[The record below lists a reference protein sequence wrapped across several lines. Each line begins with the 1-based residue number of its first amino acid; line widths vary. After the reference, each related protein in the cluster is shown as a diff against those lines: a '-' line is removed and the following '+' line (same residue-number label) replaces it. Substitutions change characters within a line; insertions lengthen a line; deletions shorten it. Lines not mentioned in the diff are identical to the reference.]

1 VSRFRF
7 IAAERASH
15 PVSTLCRVLGV
26 SRSGFHAWAARE
38 ARDWRSPRFR
48 SDQALLAWI
57 RRIHSRSRAT
67 YGAPRVHA
75 ELRHEGQ
82 RCGRKRVARLMRADG
97 LQGAHRRRRGR
108 TTIRDRSAAPAPDL
122 VERDFRPAGP
132 DRLWVADITYV
143 RTWSGWLYLAVVL
156 DAFSR
161 RVVGWAMRADLR
173 AELVLEAL
181 DMALW
186 SRRPPAGVIHHSD
199 RGGQYTSL
207 MLGRRCREAGIAQS
221 MGSVGDCYDNALA
234 ESFFATLETELL
246 ERQAFATRHAARLA
260 LFDYIEAFYNT
271 HRRHSSLG
279 QLSPAEFE
287 RRHAAPTGTALTP
300 APSAAARRPS
310 LNASSATST
319 SGESQTATDDGLAA

>member
-1 VSRFRF
+1 
-7 IAAERASH
+7 
-15 PVSTLCRVLGV
+15 
-26 SRSGFHAWAARE
+26 
-38 ARDWRSPRFR
+38 
-48 SDQALLAWI
+48 
-57 RRIHSRSRAT
+57 
-67 YGAPRVHA
+67 
-75 ELRHEGQ
+75 
-82 RCGRKRVARLMRADG
+82 MRADG
-97 LQGAHRRRRGR
+97 LEGAHRRRRGR
-108 TTIRDRSAAPAPDL
+108 TTIRDRLAAPAPDL
-122 VERDFRPAGP
+122 VERDFQPAGP

-207 MLGRRCREAGIAQS
+207 IVGRRCREAGIAQS

-246 ERQAFATRHAARLA
+246 DRHAFATRQEARLA
-260 LFDYIEAFYNT
+260 LFDYIEAFYNP

-279 QLSPAEFE
+279 QRSPAEFE
-287 RRHAAPTGTALTP
+287 RRYAAGLGQGRAP
-300 APSAAARRPS
+300 ASPAAARRSPLS
-310 LNASSATST
+310 ASSATLMN
-319 SGESQTATDDGLAA
+319 GEPQQRADDGLAA